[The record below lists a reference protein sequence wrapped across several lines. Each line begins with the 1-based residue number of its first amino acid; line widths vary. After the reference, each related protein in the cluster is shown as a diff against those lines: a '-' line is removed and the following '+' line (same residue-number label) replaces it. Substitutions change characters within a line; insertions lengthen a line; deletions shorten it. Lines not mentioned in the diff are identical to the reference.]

1 MLLTEVVNQQLHEH
15 PLIASAKQAASNY
28 AAKLGKGIPAIFCSD
43 KLYNDDFE
51 VTNKG
56 FAVRGVIPVVVT
68 RFEEVNH
75 IGDEKP
81 NEFGFVTDRSYKYKV
96 YGVEHGPDGFR
107 ERTWQTDD
115 IGNLKNLL

>member
-1 MLLTEVVNQQLHEH
+1 MLLSESINEQSEH
-15 PLIASAKQAASNY
+15 PLVTAARQTAQSY
-28 AAKLGKGIPAIFCSD
+28 VTRLGKGITAIFCSD

-68 RFEEVNH
+68 HFEEVNH

-81 NEFGFVTDRSYKYKV
+81 NEFGFIHDRSYKYKV
-96 YGVEHGPDGFR
+96 YGIENGPDGFR

-115 IGNLKNLL
+115 VGNLKNLV